1 MKLFGSSGIRGVA
14 YQDITPALCRRVG
27 QAVGTALPAQSR
39 VCIATDTRTSREM
52 LKSAVLSG
60 LLSTGIDA
68 TEFGIVPTPVLAL
81 LTRELGFDTG
91 FMITASHNSPEY
103 NGIKL
108 FNRDSLG
115 YSKAQEARIEKIY
128 SARKFRSASSG
139 TLSSG
144 QGVNG
149 RYSQFVQDRFSGK
162 SFNRGLRIVLDPG
175 NGAAAGF
182 ASAFFSSMGFEVI
195 PINDEANGLFP
206 GRNPEPKEDT
216 LQGTVEFLRKH
227 NADLAVCFDGD
238 ADRVVFCD
246 REGFLG
252 FNEMIAFVS
261 RLVVMETGKKKIATT
276 VETGRLLDLA
286 VKDLGVQ
293 VVRGEV
299 GDVNV
304 AYLAREL
311 DAAIGVEEVGIYII
325 SEVGYYPDSII
336 ATLKLLSHLGDA
348 REIREFFNG
357 MPRLCFEKGK
367 IYCPNELKGDVMAEA
382 GKRAHLFGASDISTL
397 DGLRLEFD
405 DSWMLIRASGTEPA
419 IRVIAESPSRSR
431 TKKLLAEGIEAVRSC
446 LGRFGK

>member
-14 YQDITPALCRRVG
+14 YDDITPALCRRVG
-27 QAVGTALPAQSR
+27 QAVGTVLPAQSR
-39 VCIATDTRTSREM
+39 LSIATDTRTSREM
-52 LKSAVLSG
+52 VKSAVLSG
-60 LLSTGIDA
+60 LLATGIDV
-68 TEFGIVPTPVLAL
+68 TDFGIVPTPVLAL

-91 FMITASHNSPEY
+91 VMITASHNPPEY

-108 FNRDSLG
+108 FNGDSLG
-115 YSKAQEARIEKIY
+115 YSKAQEAEIERIY
-128 SARKFRSASSG
+128 SARRFRSGCLG
-139 TLSSG
+139 TLNPYR
-144 QGVNG
+144 GVNG
-149 RYSQFVQDRFSGK
+149 WYFEFIQGMFSGK
-162 SFNRGLRIVLDPG
+162 SLNHGLRIVVDPG

-182 ASAFFSSMGFEVI
+182 ASALFSSMGFEVI
-195 PINDEANGLFP
+195 PINDEPNGLFP
-206 GRNPEPKEDT
+206 GRYPEPMEDT
-216 LQGTVEFLRKH
+216 LQGTVKFLRQH
-227 NADLAVCFDGD
+227 NADLAICFDGD

-261 RLVVMETGKKKIATT
+261 RLVAMETGKKKIATT

-304 AYLAREL
+304 AHLAREL

-325 SEVGYYPDSII
+325 SEVGYYPDSIV
-336 ATLKLLSHLGDA
+336 ASLKLLSYLGDA
-348 REIREFFNG
+348 REIRAFFSG
-357 MPRLCFEKGK
+357 MPRLSFEKSK
-367 IYCPNELKGDVMAEA
+367 IHCPNDIKEDVMAKVK
-382 GKRAHLFGASDISTL
+382 KRAHLFGASDMNTL

-419 IRVIAESPSRSR
+419 IRIIAESRSRSR
-431 TKKLLAEGIEAVRSC
+431 TRELLAEGTEAVHSC
-446 LGRFGK
+446 LARFAQ